1 MISFRYH
8 NTPVQLPDGA
18 SVAFELLNPLFGE
31 KIAGSKVYN
40 FDVLRTPA
48 MSRLFGFPD
57 LLEST
62 NEQEV
67 FPGVEMFLENH
78 LWRRGAFR
86 LKKVLPKRLQFTF
99 HADAGE
105 LASQFAATSL
115 RSLNLGTAA
124 PDFSGVGYPQ
134 ASHVFFPVQNPGF
147 YADNANPDYAG
158 VVNSFASGSF
168 VQNGPNN
175 TNTLVPFPF
184 LLHIMNR
191 AAQAMGFLG
200 VRGSWTESQAAR
212 ELVIYNTRDIMRM
225 QGGVLMPE
233 NVMDFQ
239 NHVPDLPVGVF
250 FRAVKN
256 LFGLYM
262 NINSQSRYIEIEP
275 ILEVMNRSAYY
286 DLTRVSDKQVGKELA
301 FRQGFTLSMAQ
312 DDNDALY
319 KAFEGSPRQADSSL
333 VVGTGQRAFRSEAGT
348 LFMTDDAGMP
358 QAGMPQAEQPGNA
371 PAYEQAHE
379 YGFRLLFYRGRINGI
394 PSGYN
399 ATDGLRLGYTGPNGL
414 YQQCWQ
420 AWLDRLSESIRV
432 ETGLRL
438 SALDLINLDLSQ
450 KFRREHLAY
459 FLEEVKANVSSRG
472 TSVKASLIRT
482 PL

>member
-8 NTPVQLPDGA
+8 NTAVQLPDGA
-18 SVAFELLNPLFGE
+18 SVAFELLNPLFSE
-31 KIAGSKVYN
+31 KIPGSKVYN

-62 NEQEV
+62 GELEV
-67 FPGVEMFLENH
+67 FPGVEMYLENH
-78 LWRRGAFR
+78 LWRRGTFR
-86 LKKVLPKRLQFTF
+86 LKKVLPERMQFTF

-115 RSLNLGTAA
+115 RSLNLGTDA
-124 PDFSGVGYPQ
+124 PNYSGEGYPQ
-134 ASHVFFPVQNPGF
+134 ASHVFFPVRNPAF

-158 VVNSFASGSF
+158 VVNRFTSGSF
-168 VQNGPNN
+168 VANGPAN

-225 QGGVLMPE
+225 QGGILMPE
-233 NVMDFQ
+233 NVIDFR

-250 FRAVKN
+250 FRAIKN

-275 ILEVMNRSAYY
+275 IREVMKRNNYY
-286 DLTRVSDKQVGKELA
+286 DLTRVSDKQVSKELA

-319 KAFEGSPRQADSSL
+319 KANEGSPRQAATSL
-333 VVGTGQRAFRSEAGT
+333 QLGAGQQAYRSEAGT
-348 LFMTDDAGMP
+348 LFMTEDA
-358 QAGMPQAEQPGNA
+358 AMPQAEQPGNA

-394 PSGYN
+394 PTGSS
-399 ATDGLRLGYTGPNGL
+399 ATDGLRLGYAGPNSL

-420 AWLDRLSESIRV
+420 AWLERLSQSIRV
-432 ETGLRL
+432 ETSLRL

-472 TSVKASLIRT
+472 TSVQASLIRT